1 MYSLGKSGG
10 EWCHC
15 VYLLNGNLHYF
26 SYTQPYSYPVW
37 NNFISTQTHTCTHWS
52 VKEINKRHMLYV
64 FHTHSLKHGN
74 MKLRNSF
81 STTKL
86 CPNSQVFSPSFQ
98 QYQETRSPH
107 RKITT
112 KQAYRTRLLPLL
124 FVNTFKHLLTEFCL
138 SCILISKAVCL
149 GLLIAW
155 GLERFP
161 RAWGENCPPGIKE
174 GWSL

>member
-1 MYSLGKSGG
+1 MAICIIFHIHSPIHILFGTIL
-10 EWCHC
+10 
-15 VYLLNGNLHYF
+15 YLHRH
-26 SYTQPYSYPVW
+26 
-37 NNFISTQTHTCTHWS
+37 THTRAHWS

-74 MKLRNSF
+74 VKLRNSF

-86 CPNSQVFSPSFQ
+86 RPNSQVFSPSFQ

-112 KQAYRTRLLPLL
+112 KQVYRTQLLPLL